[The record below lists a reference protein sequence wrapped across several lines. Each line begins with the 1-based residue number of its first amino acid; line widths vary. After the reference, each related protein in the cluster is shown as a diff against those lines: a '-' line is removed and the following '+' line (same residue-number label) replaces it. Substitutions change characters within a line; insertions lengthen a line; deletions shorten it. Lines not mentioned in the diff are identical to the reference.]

1 MRGYSVAVAGTHAQ
15 EAANDEQALTAPGSP
30 AWWAARQNRAE
41 PVRRIPIT
49 LDRIVAGALELIDRE
64 GLSALSMR
72 NLATELGT
80 GTTTLYRHVTGKD
93 EVLVLVADA
102 VLEET
107 RALHPLDGM
116 GWRQVITEL
125 AHAMRAALTA
135 HANVAPVFAT
145 AVPVGPNSLRGR
157 DLTLGIL
164 RERGFD
170 ETLAADVY
178 TALAHQVLASVLQEP
193 MNDFRAGGLGA
204 SKNLTLRDFYR
215 SLPPGQYPNLVA
227 LADELTSRTAA
238 EEFEFGL
245 ECLLDGVEMRLRQT
259 RAGRPHSR
267 KNSRNTN
274 SQG

>member
-1 MRGYSVAVAGTHAQ
+1 MAGTHTQ
-15 EAANDEQALTAPGSP
+15 EAVDGEQALTAPGSP
-30 AWWAARQNRAE
+30 AWWAARQDRAE

-80 GTTTLYRHVTGKD
+80 GTTTLYRHVAGKD

-107 RALHPLDGM
+107 QALHPLDGM
-116 GWRQVITEL
+116 GWRPVIAEL

-135 HANVAPVFAT
+135 HPNVAPVFAT

-157 DLTLGIL
+157 DLTLGLL
-164 RERGFD
+164 RARGFD

-193 MNDFRAGGLGA
+193 MNDFRGGGLGT

-215 SLPPGQYPNLVA
+215 SLPPGQYPNLVE

-245 ECLLDGVEMRLRQT
+245 ECLLDGVEMRLR
-259 RAGRPHSR
+259 RAGAGRPRSGKANSR
-267 KNSRNTN
+267 KTN
-274 SQG
+274 SQS